1 MARRKNQVPP
11 PLPGENPDG
20 RRRRG
25 DRTHQRLFEAAGAL
39 MRELDEMPTVAQ
51 IAQRAGVVPRTL
63 YQHFPD
69 SAALYGATFDHFLAT
84 AFASLP
90 ELSSAG
96 SLEARIHGFVE
107 RRARICEDWL
117 PLWRVGLRFAR
128 RDSAYR
134 ARIEAA
140 VDGLRM
146 RMRILYEPEFARL
159 SPDNQRL
166 LTDAVTTITDHE
178 GWAHLRWICGY
189 DFEKSCS
196 VWRFAIAA
204 QFAAMANRGGE

>member
-1 MARRKNQVPP
+1 MARRKVQVPP
-11 PLPGENPDG
+11 PGPGESLDG

-25 DRTHQRLFEAAGAL
+25 ERTRQRLFEAAGAL

-69 SAALYGATFDHFLAT
+69 SAALYGATFDHFMTT

-90 ELSSAG
+90 GLSPAG
-96 SLEARIHGFVE
+96 PLKERIHGFVE
-107 RRARICEDWL
+107 RRAQICEDWL
-117 PLWRVGLRFAR
+117 PLWRVGIRFAR

-134 ARIEAA
+134 ARVENT
-140 VDGLRM
+140 VEGLRM
-146 RMRILYEPEFARL
+146 RMRVLYEPELSQL
-159 SPDNQRL
+159 SPENQRL
-166 LTDAVTTITDHE
+166 LIDAVTTITDHE

-189 DFEKSCS
+189 DWDKACA
-196 VWRFAIAA
+196 VWRFGIEAQFLAIA
-204 QFAAMANRGGE
+204 NRS